1 MADSHAWRV
10 LLVGGS
16 GLVGSACL
24 ALLANDPQVAHVRV
38 LLRRSMTLAELL
50 GPQENA
56 KAHSYATQ
64 QAMAKLEVVT
74 VDFDHLEAHAN
85 LFAVDAV
92 VCALGTTIKQAGSQ
106 VAFRKVDHD
115 YPLAVARLAKA
126 QGAQQFLMVSALG
139 AQASS
144 RVFYNRVKGEVENA
158 ITDLGFASLTIAQPS
173 LLLGERA
180 EFRLGERI
188 AAMFAW
194 LVPSPW
200 APVHARQVARSLV
213 HALTHPAKGRHILQN
228 RAMRRFSAAPVQFHS
243 TAPTHF

>member
-1 MADSHAWRV
+1 MSESHGLRV

-24 ALLANDPQVAHVRV
+24 ALLANDPQVAQVRV
-38 LLRRSMTLAELL
+38 LLRREMTVAELL
-50 GPQENA
+50 GPHEHA

-74 VDFDHLEAHAN
+74 VDFDHLVAHAN

-92 VCALGTTIKQAGSQ
+92 VCTLGTTIKQAGSQ
-106 VAFRKVDHD
+106 AAFRKVDHD

-139 AQASS
+139 AHASS
-144 RVFYNRVKGEVENA
+144 RVFYNRVKGEVEND
-158 ITDLGFASLTIAQPS
+158 ITDLGYASLSIAQPS

-180 EFRLGERI
+180 EFRFGERL
-188 AAMFAW
+188 AAKFAW

-200 APVHARQVARSLV
+200 APVHARQVARALV

-228 RAMRRFSAAPVQFHS
+228 TAMRRFSAAPVQFQS

>member
-1 MADSHAWRV
+1 MACVMAESKVMRV

-24 ALLANDPQVAHVRV
+24 ALLANDPQVMQVRV
-38 LLRRSMTLAELL
+38 LLRRALTAAELL
-50 GPQENA
+50 GQHASP
-56 KAHSYATQ
+56 
-64 QAMAKLEVVT
+64 QAMAKLQVVA
-74 VDFDHLEAHAN
+74 VDFDHLEEYTA

-106 VAFRKVDHD
+106 AAFCKVDHD

-158 ITDLGFASLTIAQPS
+158 ITDLGFSSFTIAQPS

-180 EFRLGERI
+180 EFRLGETI
-188 AAMFAW
+188 ATMFAW
-194 LVPSPW
+194 LVPGPW
-200 APVHARQVARSLV
+200 APVHARQVARALV
-213 HALTHPAKGRHILQN
+213 HALNHPAKGRHILQN
-228 RAMRRFSAAPVQFHS
+228 MAMRRFSAAPVQIHS
-243 TAPTHF
+243 SAPTHF